1 MIITMRAARVNT
13 GMTQTQAAKELGINT
28 DTLVRYEKNN
38 SKIPR
43 NIISEIEDLYQVD
56 SDNIFLVLN
65 PSFFGNLKREE
76 IKWTNYKYSIL
87 RNYQSEQ

>member
-13 GMTQTQAAKELGINT
+13 GMTQAQAAKELGINT

-56 SDNIFLVLN
+56 SDNIFFGVE
-65 PSFFGNLKREE
+65 SEFFRKFEKGGN
-76 IKWTNYKYSIL
+76 
-87 RNYQSEQ
+87 